1 MGFKPII
8 NSVYDMAPTADLI
21 SVECSYQGHS
31 FWRNDSPLCLALHL
45 MFVSC
50 AETRTRAYI
59 LSVRQAL
66 LQFFNY
72 ALEKNQ
78 RTPEELKI
86 KTLSD
91 ITKATFS
98 EFSRFLLAKGQ
109 NKNLAQKFKAL
120 INSGKDLSEHFP
132 DLNLGVISNSRC
144 KPKEPLT
151 DDTFNE
157 LKQALTTHVDA
168 LYSKLSFRNLVAA
181 AKAYTMEEIVPT
193 YTQKYNKGTIYEWAQ
208 YRIENNIKIQKI
220 ELAYKF
226 QQSKDEEL
234 ISLLDKPSTV
244 ADFKA
249 LYHRREQC
257 YHFDSPKDP
266 FKGTYFQ
273 NWLPDDIR
281 LVKTLLEHNYPMG
294 LSPKVLQE
302 KYCGGANLTL
312 QECSSI
318 LDVCLFRVGQ
328 FGAAK
333 FAVRVKT
340 IDELLALYYPTMMD
354 MACIIMFIMLQSNWN
369 KEAVIALD
377 GSNLEHPLAG
387 AILEKHTVIQS
398 EKNRSQGIGKPY
410 HAPKDVIAISST
422 ADRYSSYNLIKLAE
436 ALSAPLNAYDF
447 DFIPF
452 GKDIS
457 DFNPLFLCIKSRLNW
472 KSRGGR
478 HTSSSYQKAFS
489 QGVIEFLRLYPV
501 HENGKRL
508 KSASDVTR
516 RLRPTWT
523 LQQKQRNNSSIGLLA
538 MQMAHSDSLTTDIHY
553 DSSAAA
559 LKERGKRVL
568 SEQEEILKLLRQG
581 EYEGLL
587 GKREPEPIDLSLKIF
602 HIPGMEKPMWA
613 CTNQR
618 SPAWHGASNYVKD
631 GERCYVVSK
640 CLFCKQC
647 NLFDESLPYLIQRR
661 IHIEELMEEGI
672 DNESEF
678 SNSLSSELSIINSIL
693 ESWDDPETIK
703 EASRYQRRNDP
714 LLPRELD
721 LLQVIFEEEDMQ

>member
-50 AETRTRAYI
+50 AETRTRVYI

-398 EKNRSQGIGKPY
+398 EKNRSQGIGN
-410 HAPKDVIAISST
+410 AISCPKGC
-422 ADRYSSYNLIKLAE
+422 YS
-436 ALSAPLNAYDF
+436 D
-447 DFIPF
+447 
-452 GKDIS
+452 
-457 DFNPLFLCIKSRLNW
+457 
-472 KSRGGR
+472 
-478 HTSSSYQKAFS
+478 
-489 QGVIEFLRLYPV
+489 
-501 HENGKRL
+501 
-508 KSASDVTR
+508 
-516 RLRPTWT
+516 
-523 LQQKQRNNSSIGLLA
+523 QQ
-538 MQMAHSDSLTTDIHY
+538 HS
-553 DSSAAA
+553 
-559 LKERGKRVL
+559 
-568 SEQEEILKLLRQG
+568 
-581 EYEGLL
+581 
-587 GKREPEPIDLSLKIF
+587 
-602 HIPGMEKPMWA
+602 
-613 CTNQR
+613 
-618 SPAWHGASNYVKD
+618 
-631 GERCYVVSK
+631 
-640 CLFCKQC
+640 
-647 NLFDESLPYLIQRR
+647 
-661 IHIEELMEEGI
+661 
-672 DNESEF
+672 
-678 SNSLSSELSIINSIL
+678 
-693 ESWDDPETIK
+693 
-703 EASRYQRRNDP
+703 
-714 LLPRELD
+714 
-721 LLQVIFEEEDMQ
+721 